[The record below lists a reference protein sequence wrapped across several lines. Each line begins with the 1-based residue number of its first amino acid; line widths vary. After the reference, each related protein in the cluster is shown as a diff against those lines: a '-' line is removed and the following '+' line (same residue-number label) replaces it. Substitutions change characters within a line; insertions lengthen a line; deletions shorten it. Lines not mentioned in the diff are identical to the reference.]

1 MLERFQGRE
10 GRAALV
16 NALRNQFLVDGNT
29 DVADRI
35 ASAAQVLEF
44 RPGTRLFTQGER
56 GTDVFFI
63 LAGEVSVHVGEHE
76 VARCRAGMHVG
87 EMALLDPF
95 KGRVATVN
103 AVDTVVTARLS
114 AQKFTEIATFH
125 SELWR
130 RVGIELAR
138 RLVKLEARVFQ
149 YAAQPG

>member
-29 DVADRI
+29 DIADRV
-35 ASAAQVLEF
+35 ASAAQVLEY

-56 GTDVFFI
+56 GTDVYFV
-63 LAGEVSVHVGEHE
+63 LAGEVSVSVGKHE
-76 VARCRAGMHVG
+76 VAKCRAGMHVG

-95 KGRVATVN
+95 KGRVATVS
-103 AVDTVVTARLS
+103 AIDTVVTAQIS

-125 SELWR
+125 PSLWR
-130 RVGIELAR
+130 RIGIELAR
-138 RLVKLEARVFQ
+138 RLVKLETQVYQ
-149 YAAQPG
+149 YTAQPV